1 MKRSK
6 RLEPVGAMADE
17 VERECAAE
25 VAGVLARMADA
36 ERRCV
41 ELKRYL
47 GEYQSM
53 FQQRAKAGMGV
64 TGMRDY
70 QTFIARL
77 GEAVRQQEG
86 VIAQLQVDCE
96 RVRARWL
103 QAAARKSAVRKV
115 IAKVRSEDQKVEE
128 RRSQKESDE
137 HAQRM
142 SGGR

>member
-1 MKRSK
+1 
-6 RLEPVGAMADE
+6 LEPVVALANE
-17 VERECAAE
+17 AERECATE
-25 VAGVLARMADA
+25 VAGLQGRLADA

-53 FQQRAKAGMGV
+53 FQRRASAGMGV

-77 GEAVRQQEG
+77 GEAVRQQEV
-86 VIAQLQVDCE
+86 VIGQLQADCE
-96 RVRARWL
+96 RARARWIV
-103 QAAARKSAVRKV
+103 AAARKNAVSKA
-115 IAKVRSEDQKVEE
+115 IANVRSEDQKLEE

-137 HAQRM
+137 HAQRL
-142 SGGR
+142 GGVR

>member
-6 RLEPVGAMADE
+6 QLEPVGALADE
-17 VERECAAE
+17 AERECASE
-25 VAGVLARMADA
+25 VAGLQGRLADA

-53 FQQRAKAGMGV
+53 FQRRASAGMGV

-77 GEAVRQQEG
+77 GEAVRQQEV
-86 VIAQLQVDCE
+86 VIAQLQADCE
-96 RVRARWL
+96 RARARWIV
-103 QAAARKSAVRKV
+103 AAARKSAVSKA
-115 IAKVRSEDQKVEE
+115 IANVRSEDQKLEE

-137 HAQRM
+137 HAQRL
-142 SGGR
+142 GGVR

>member
-1 MKRSK
+1 VKRSK
-6 RLEPVGAMADE
+6 RLEPVGTLADE

-25 VAGVLARMADA
+25 VASVLKRLAEA

-53 FQQRAKAGMGV
+53 FRRRATAGMGV

-77 GEAVRQQEG
+77 SEAVRQQEG
-86 VIAQLQVDCE
+86 VLAQLQADCE

-103 QAAARKSAVRKV
+103 EATARKNAVRKV
-115 IAKVRSEDQKVEE
+115 IANVRSEDQKLEE
-128 RRSQKESDE
+128 RRNQKESDE
-137 HAQRM
+137 HAQRL
-142 SGGR
+142 GGAR

>member
-53 FQQRAKAGMGV
+53 FQQRAIAGIGV

>member
-53 FQQRAKAGMGV
+53 FQQRATAGMGV

-77 GEAVRQQEG
+77 TEAVRQQEG

-96 RVRARWL
+96 RVRARWQ

>member
-1 MKRSK
+1 VKRSK
-6 RLEPVGAMADE
+6 QLEPVGALADE
-17 VERECAAE
+17 AERECASE
-25 VAGVLARMADA
+25 VAGLQGRLADA

-53 FQQRAKAGMGV
+53 FQRRASAGMGV

-77 GEAVRQQEG
+77 GEAVRQQEV
-86 VIAQLQVDCE
+86 VIAQLQADCE
-96 RVRARWL
+96 RARARWIV
-103 QAAARKSAVRKV
+103 AAARKSAVSKA
-115 IAKVRSEDQKVEE
+115 IANVRSEDQKLEE

-137 HAQRM
+137 HAQRL
-142 SGGR
+142 GGVR

>member
-6 RLEPVGAMADE
+6 RLEPVGALAQE
-17 VERECAAE
+17 TERECAVQMAS
-25 VAGVLARMADA
+25 VQGRVADA
-36 ERRCV
+36 ERRCA

-47 GEYQSM
+47 EEYRDM
-53 FQQRAKAGMGV
+53 FRRRATAGIGV

-86 VIAQLQVDCE
+86 VIAQLQADCE
-96 RVRARWL
+96 RARARWL
-103 QAAARKSAVRKV
+103 EAAARSSAVRKV
-115 IAKVRSEDQKVEE
+115 IANVRSEDQRLEE

-137 HAQRM
+137 HAQRL
-142 SGGR
+142 GGAR